1 MQTAHCCVM
10 MVLHNHY
17 AVHVHVLCDYALLC
31 NVQLSIRFMGS
42 GITDAAVLMSYAVDV
57 ACFAAGHTLRIGWVM
72 AAFRPFRLIGLSAQ
86 VQTMVGIHLDVLD

>member
-10 MVLHNHY
+10 MVHNHY

-57 ACFAAGHTLRIGWVM
+57 AGFAHL
-72 AAFRPFRLIGLSAQ
+72 
-86 VQTMVGIHLDVLD
+86 MVLQGTPSESVGVDCIHLVPS